1 MSTAKVITIVHP
13 SSAVNNIVNDAS
25 GNVAVGN
32 NLTVAGTSSFT
43 GTLGNIT
50 TGTISSGNITSSGT
64 VAATTGTLYPIV
76 SGTAQASTSGTS
88 IDFTSIP
95 SWVKR
100 ITVMFNG
107 VSLSGSSYI
116 LIQGIT
122 AGGAISTGYSSN
134 GNLLPSST
142 PSGTSHYS
150 TAGFSTFFDG
160 ATVVASGS
168 LILSLLGSNVWTI
181 QGVLARTDTAGYLI
195 TSTGV
200 GSLGAQLTGVRIT
213 TANGTDTFDAGSINI
228 MYE

>member
-1 MSTAKVITIVHP
+1 MSTLKSVTIVHP

-76 SGTAQASTSGTS
+76 SGTAVASTSGTN
-88 IDFTSIP
+88 IDFTGIP

-100 ITVMFNG
+100 VTVMFNS
-107 VSLSGSSYI
+107 VSTNGSSLVQIQLGSGSV
-116 LIQGIT
+116 QT
-122 AGGAISTGYSSN
+122 TGYK
-134 GNLLPSST
+134 
-142 PSGTSHYS
+142 S
-150 TAGFSTFFDG
+150 TASFGAGTASQYAAATTGFITDTTTVTST
-160 ATVVASGS
+160 TTRSGFYVFC
-168 LILSLLGSNVWTI
+168 LLGSNVWTGSGTI
-181 QGVLARTDTAGYLI
+181 GGEQAAFITYACAGNSPALSG
-195 TSTGV
+195 T
-200 GSLGAQLTGVRIT
+200 LDRVRIT
-213 TANGTDTFDAGSINI
+213 TVNGTDTFDAGTINI

>member
-13 SSAVNNIVNDAS
+13 SSAVNNLVNDAS

-88 IDFTSIP
+88 IDFTGIP

-100 ITVMFNG
+100 VTVMFNG
-107 VSLSGSSYI
+107 VS
-116 LIQGIT
+116 T
-122 AGGAISTGYSSN
+122 N
-134 GNLLPSST
+134 GTNNLLLQIGAGSVTTSGYAGSAAYLLST
-142 PSGTSHYS
+142 PSGSLFTNGFGISSSSPSNVISGQVLLS
-150 TAGFSTFFDG
+150 T
-160 ATVVASGS
+160 
-168 LILSLLGSNVWTI
+168 LGSNVWVCSYT
-181 QGVLARTDTAGYLI
+181 
-195 TSTGV
+195 
-200 GSLGAQLTGVRIT
+200 LGATNGAQILFGGGNITLSGALDRARIT
-213 TANGTDTFDAGSINI
+213 TVGGTDTFDAGSINI

>member
-1 MSTAKVITIVHP
+1 MSTAKVITILHP

-100 ITVMFNG
+100 LTVLFNG
-107 VSLSGSSYI
+107 VSTNGTSNFLIQIGSGSIQTTGYVSGSEIGTTAAYSTVGMIFQAGAATLAWSGIFTFASFGSNIWISGHSTGRSSDGGSNTGGGTVTLSGA
-116 LIQGIT
+116 L
-122 AGGAISTGYSSN
+122 
-134 GNLLPSST
+134 
-142 PSGTSHYS
+142 
-150 TAGFSTFFDG
+150 D
-160 ATVVASGS
+160 
-168 LILSLLGSNVWTI
+168 
-181 QGVLARTDTAGYLI
+181 R
-195 TSTGV
+195 
-200 GSLGAQLTGVRIT
+200 VRIT
-213 TANGTDTFDAGSINI
+213 TVNGTDTFDAGSINI
-228 MYE
+228 SYE